1 MSSTVTESTAPVSV
15 TDLGPSGL
23 KYRSLKAARD
33 AYSCEDDNARQQLS
47 REAHSLLSK
56 PEPGSPLLPPTS
68 TWSPWAADAE
78 AGHNEELAYRGQTLL
93 LRGGVDG
100 IIMSLFILSLGD
112 AAGWTLMRTLTL
124 NAVLLGCWAIY
135 SAGREALE
143 VLTYRAHYA
152 RERSREAWEL
162 DNFPEGEVEEM
173 VQLYCKRGLP
183 EHAARSVIS
192 TMAAHS
198 SEFFVDVMMLVRAP
212 ARLEQPGATE
222 TTPNAP
228 IPRTFGNPL
237 PPPPHPQSH
246 GFSCSACM
254 H

>member
-1 MSSTVTESTAPVSV
+1 MRCCSGA
-15 TDLGPSGL
+15 GPST
-23 KYRSLKAARD
+23 R
-33 AYSCEDDNARQQLS
+33 
-47 REAHSLLSK
+47 
-56 PEPGSPLLPPTS
+56 P
-68 TWSPWAADAE
+68 
-78 AGHNEELAYRGQTLL
+78 
-93 LRGGVDG
+93 
-100 IIMSLFILSLGD
+100 
-112 AAGWTLMRTLTL
+112 
-124 NAVLLGCWAIY
+124 
-135 SAGREALE
+135 GREALE

-222 TTPNAP
+222 TTPDAP
-228 IPRTFGNPL
+228 IPRTFGTPL